1 MAYFKFFPEIF
12 YDVRGINNNENFDR
26 VTDIFK
32 RVLLKSNSWKKPEDN
47 ESDVMEAANG
57 FERYLIRDGDR
68 PETLAHQFYGDS
80 ELHWI
85 ILYANGG
92 NLLNPYK
99 DWPKTQFDL
108 KKFVEK
114 KYGASKINDP
124 KHYEDADGNEVPQG
138 GTIIIPI
145 SEGGDDVGNRAPS
158 STIVTNF
165 LYEERLNDAKRN
177 IRVLEAQYVDL
188 VVDEVQRLLK
198 GF

>member
-12 YDVRGINNNENFDR
+12 YDIRGITNNENFDR

-47 ESDVMEAANG
+47 EFDVMEAANG
-57 FERYLIRDGDR
+57 FERYLVQDGDR

-92 NLLNPYK
+92 DLLNPYK

-114 KYGASKINDP
+114 KYGASKVNET
-124 KHYEDADGNEVPQG
+124 KHYEDSDGNIVPEG
-138 GTIIIPI
+138 GSIIIPI
-145 SEGGDDVGNRAPS
+145 SEGGNDLANRAGT
-158 STIVTNF
+158 STKVTNF

-188 VVDEVQRLLK
+188 VVEEVQRLLR
-198 GF
+198 GV